1 MFIEYTKVLLARVQ
15 ILRDYLSSDNV
26 DPKNSLNLCPCISIV
41 RREFNVNI
49 SNRVLA
55 RPLNHYLLPID
66 QILAPK
72 VCAKSGVGKKTG
84 LKNLAF
90 RMNLQENCL
99 RKGNL

>member
-15 ILRDYLSSDNV
+15 ILRDYLASDKV

-55 RPLNHYLLPID
+55 RLSRSVQNQVLGERR
-66 QILAPK
+66 
-72 VCAKSGVGKKTG
+72 V
-84 LKNLAF
+84 
-90 RMNLQENCL
+90 
-99 RKGNL
+99 